1 MAYVPVPKDMNAV
14 KTKVAFNLTK
24 RQIVCFGGGLL
35 VGLPVFFLI
44 KGHVSSSTAT
54 LLMVL
59 VMLPFFMF
67 AMYEKNGQPL
77 EKIIRNIVQ
86 VSFIRPKERPY
97 KTNNFYSAVVRQE
110 KLDKEV
116 QPSRREKGR
125 PVQLPEQAVW
135 PLRCCRRHLGEKARA
150 DCLERDPNTV
160 CPVRGF

>member
-77 EKIIRNIVQ
+77 ELSLIHI
-86 VSFIRPKERPY
+86 
-97 KTNNFYSAVVRQE
+97 
-110 KLDKEV
+110 
-116 QPSRREKGR
+116 
-125 PVQLPEQAVW
+125 
-135 PLRCCRRHLGEKARA
+135 
-150 DCLERDPNTV
+150 
-160 CPVRGF
+160 

>member
-24 RQIVCFGGGLL
+24 RQIICFGSGLL
-35 VGLPVFFLI
+35 VGLPLFFLT
-44 KGHVSSSTAT
+44 KGHFGGSTAT

-59 VMLPFFMF
+59 VMVPFFMF

-86 VSFIRPKERPY
+86 VCFLRPKERPY
-97 KTNNFYSAVVRQE
+97 ETNNFYELLDRQE

-116 QPSRREKGR
+116 QRIVR
-125 PVQLPEQAVW
+125 
-135 PLRCCRRHLGEKARA
+135 GEKAHKSRKKA
-150 DCLERDPNTV
+150 D
-160 CPVRGF
+160 